1 MSNKG
6 NSQFDLDIFRNRRQ
20 ILLLIL
26 RKYKRTSSPA
36 VFKSSKVINVNFQ
49 CHNVALT
56 LYCYSFSH

>member
-6 NSQFDLDIFRNRRQ
+6 NSQFDLNIFRNRRQ

-36 VFKSSKVINVNFQ
+36 VFKSFKVINVNF
-49 CHNVALT
+49 
-56 LYCYSFSH
+56 